1 MRRARFA
8 AFALVPA
15 VLLSQWGPGGCNP
28 TPGPDT
34 TTTPVPPPAPTTAP
48 TAPPPAPTTA
58 PTAPPPAP
66 TTAPTTPTTPPP
78 GPPAPPPTGPSQF
91 VEDFATSAGLDRF
104 NWELFHGGIVDI
116 FRTDSAIL
124 EWPGDHDHS
133 CGDPNTTSRTVHVH
147 ADAAPGPVA
156 NMGEHVYYCA
166 PSNDPA
172 RGHFMTSMN
181 SPGYTHLDFSPAQ
194 SFNNVRRICWD
205 QNLTELGGQKWIQVT
220 VVSEAKFQ
228 TNGRLHQ
235 YVTPDQ
241 QSEIARNGIKLTDD
255 DFMLN
260 LIRGSTST
268 FVGQQVAD
276 RNFAGFHF
284 HGDKSQRFRHCLTD
298 LNNGTVQID
307 MYDRT
312 GPGSVETRVQ
322 RGGWNDGQVRVIFQ
336 DITYHPAKDPN
347 SRPQNMTWHWDNI
360 FIQ

>member
-1 MRRARFA
+1 MPRVRLA
-8 AFALVPA
+8 AIALVPA
-15 VLLSQWGPGGCNP
+15 VLVAPWLPDGCEPPPGSE
-28 TPGPDT
+28 T
-34 TTTPVPPPAPTTAP
+34 TTTPTPTTAAPPAPTTAAPPAPTTAP
-48 TAPPPAPTTA
+48 PAPTTAPPPAPTTVA
-58 PTAPPPAP
+58 PTGPPAPPP
-66 TTAPTTPTTPPP
+66 T

-91 VEDFATSAGLDRF
+91 VEDFSTSAGLDRF

-116 FRTDSAIL
+116 FTTDSAIL

-156 NMGEHVYYCA
+156 NMGEHVYWCA

-172 RGHFMTSMN
+172 HGHFMTSMN
-181 SPGYTHLDFSPAQ
+181 SPGYTHLDFAPAQ

-205 QNLTELGGQKWIQVT
+205 QNLTELGGQKWTQVT
-220 VVSEAKFQ
+220 VVPEATFQ

-235 YVTPDQ
+235 YVSPDQ
-241 QSEIARNGIKLTDD
+241 QSEIARNGIKLTGD

-268 FVGQQVAD
+268 FVGQEVAD
-276 RNFAGFHF
+276 HNYAGFHF
-284 HGDKSQRFRHCLTD
+284 HGDKAQRFRHCLTD
-298 LNNGTVQID
+298 LNNGNVQID

-322 RGGWNDGQVRVIFQ
+322 RAAGTTVRCE
-336 DITYHPAKDPN
+336 
-347 SRPQNMTWHWDNI
+347 
-360 FIQ
+360 